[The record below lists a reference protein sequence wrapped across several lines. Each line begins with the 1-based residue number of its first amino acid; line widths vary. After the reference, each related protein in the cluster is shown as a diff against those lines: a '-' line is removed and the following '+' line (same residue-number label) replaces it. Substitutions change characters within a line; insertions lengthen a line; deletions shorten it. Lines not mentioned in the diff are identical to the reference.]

1 VSSSRREILLT
12 NSAKSSTSTA
22 IRHPPPTSFTAS
34 NNLLLHRSH
43 ITSPPR
49 TISSSAT
56 MQFSTV
62 ALALLSLGS
71 VGLCAPSPAQ
81 PSGLPLTPELILA
94 IEKGSVIKGPT
105 PMKPAVE
112 RREAAADALKKL
124 SKRADCYDGATFYSN
139 DLNNLGNYLQTR
151 SDNVYLPKSSV
162 YSWSWGS
169 VKLCLYNNYVFENTH
184 VSFWEMGWGLLS
196 VKNQCCLTNIC
207 SGGKQQGHGDS
218 GLAVNIV
225 AINAG
230 QSC

>member
-22 IRHPPPTSFTAS
+22 TRPLNQFAAS
-34 NNLLLHRSH
+34 NILFLYRSH

-49 TISSSAT
+49 TTSSSAT

-81 PSGLPLTPELILA
+81 PSGSPLTPELILA

-105 PMKPAVE
+105 PMKTAVE
-112 RREAAADALKKL
+112 RREAGAEAPTKL
-124 SKRADCYDGATFYSN
+124 SKRANCYNGATFYTN
-139 DLNNLGNYLQTR
+139 DLNNLGNYLQTL
-151 SDNVYLPKSSV
+151 SGNVYMPKQSV
-162 YSWSWGS
+162 YSWAWGS
-169 VKLCLYNNYVFENTH
+169 VKLCVYNNYVFENTH
-184 VSFWEMGWGLLS
+184 VSYWEMGWGLLS

-207 SGGKQQGHGDS
+207 SGGLQQGHGDS